1 MRPSARQAASG
12 CPPSG
17 PDDLQSDAGVIGDGR
32 LLVMASHEAANTR
45 LRSARQALGLRS
57 QQQLADAVT
66 RAGHNIGLRINITA
80 RTVRRWE
87 SAAPPW
93 PHPDHQA
100 ALEALFQRPI
110 AELGFSPPWA
120 GGPPDSQPGPGP
132 VSPAITA
139 SSAVG
144 QVTIF
149 PQRLPAALPAS
160 IASDYITITAAH
172 RHMYWSVPPAHLY
185 DAVAAHVNLGIRLVT
200 SVPEAARRALAAA
213 VSESSLLAGRIEF
226 FDLQNPAKGQASLVI
241 ALQAAQDA
249 QDAQDPLL
257 GSAVLA
263 HMAFI
268 PAFSGDKK
276 RADEARDKIRAA
288 RAFARRGPASPE
300 MLAWLDAV
308 EAEVE
313 TRFGNT
319 RKALQL
325 IHHAEDIFATEE
337 PRPSPP
343 WLDWFSPVRLA
354 GFKGNTL
361 LIAKQPGPA
370 RDTLQ
375 SVLNQLPAESAKQRS
390 VIIGDLAAAAV
401 AENDPEQAC
410 LLAEEALDHLARHWY
425 ATGMDRVRA
434 VRESLTK
441 WESRP
446 CVRRLDERLYD
457 WNTTVNALTG

>member
-1 MRPSARQAASG
+1 MGSQ
-12 CPPSG
+12 
-17 PDDLQSDAGVIGDGR
+17 Q
-32 LLVMASHEAANTR
+32 AANTR

-66 RAGHNIGLRINITA
+66 RAGTSIGLRINITA

-87 SAAPPW
+87 SDAPPW

-100 ALEALFQRPI
+100 ALEALFQRPV
-110 AELGFSPPWA
+110 ADLGFTPPWA
-120 GGPPDSQPGPGP
+120 SGQPGTPPGPGP
-132 VSPAITA
+132 ASPAITA
-139 SSAVG
+139 SSAAG
-144 QVTIF
+144 PVTMF
-149 PQRLPAALPAS
+149 PQRLPAATLPAS
-160 IASDYITITAAH
+160 IASDYITITTAH
-172 RHMYWSVPPAHLY
+172 RHMYWSVPPAHLH
-185 DAVAAHVNLGIRLVT
+185 DAVAAHVQLGVRLVT
-200 SVPEAARRALAAA
+200 SVPDAARRALAAA

-226 FDLQNPAKGQASLVI
+226 FDLQHPIPAQASLVT

-249 QDAQDPLL
+249 QDILL

-268 PAFSGDKK
+268 PAFSGDRK

-313 TRFGNT
+313 TRFGDT

-325 IHHAEDIFATEE
+325 IHHAEGIFATEE

-361 LIAKQPGPA
+361 LTARQPGPA
-370 RDTLQ
+370 RETLQ
-375 SVLNQLPAESAKQRS
+375 SALDHLPDESAKQRS
-390 VIIGDLAAAAV
+390 VFLGDLAAVAV
-401 AENDPEQAC
+401 AENDPERAC
-410 LLAEEALDHLARHWY
+410 ALAEEALDHLARHWY
-425 ATGMDRVRA
+425 ATGMDRIRA

-441 WESRP
+441 WESRAMRP
-446 CVRRLDERLYD
+446 PTR
-457 WNTTVNALTG
+457 

>member
-1 MRPSARQAASG
+1 MGSPETG
-12 CPPSG
+12 
-17 PDDLQSDAGVIGDGR
+17 
-32 LLVMASHEAANTR
+32 NTR

-66 RAGHNIGLRINITA
+66 RAGNSIGLRISITA

-87 SAAPPW
+87 SDAPPW

-100 ALEALFQRPI
+100 AVEALFQRPI
-110 AELGFSPPWA
+110 AELGFTPPWA
-120 GGPPDSQPGPGP
+120 DAGSGTPQPES
-132 VSPAITA
+132 SPASRTLTA
-139 SSAVG
+139 GSLAGSLTV
-144 QVTIF
+144 F
-149 PQRLPAALPAS
+149 PQRYPAASLPS
-160 IASDYITITAAH
+160 SVVTDYISITTAH
-172 RHMYWSVPPAHLY
+172 RHMYWTVPPAQLH
-185 DAVAAHVNLGIRLVT
+185 DVVAAHVHLGARLVP
-200 SVPEAARRALAAA
+200 SVPEAARRSLAAA

-249 QDAQDPLL
+249 QDPLL

-268 PAFSGDKK
+268 PAFSGDRK

-325 IHHAEDIFATEE
+325 IHHGEDIFATEE

-375 SVLNQLPAESAKQRS
+375 SVLDRLPTESAKQRS
-390 VIIGDLAAAAV
+390 VILGDLAAAAV

-410 LLAEEALDHLARHWY
+410 LLAEEALDHLARYWY

>member
-1 MRPSARQAASG
+1 MS
-12 CPPSG
+12 
-17 PDDLQSDAGVIGDGR
+17 
-32 LLVMASHEAANTR
+32 
-45 LRSARQALGLRS
+45 
-57 QQQLADAVT
+57 VT
-66 RAGHNIGLRINITA
+66 
-80 RTVRRWE
+80 
-87 SAAPPW
+87 S
-93 PHPDHQA
+93 
-100 ALEALFQRPI
+100 
-110 AELGFSPPWA
+110 
-120 GGPPDSQPGPGP
+120 
-132 VSPAITA
+132 
-139 SSAVG
+139 
-144 QVTIF
+144 
-149 PQRLPAALPAS
+149 
-160 IASDYITITAAH
+160 AH
-172 RHMYWSVPPAHLY
+172 RHMYWVVPPAQLH
-185 DAVAAHVNLGIRLVT
+185 DVVAAHVNLGARLVP
-200 SVPEAARRALAAA
+200 SVPEAARRSLAAA

-226 FDLQNPAKGQASLVI
+226 FDLQNPAKAQASFVI

-249 QDAQDPLL
+249 QDAVL

-288 RAFARRGPASPE
+288 RAFARRASASPE

-319 RKALQL
+319 GKALQL

-337 PRPSPP
+337 PRPSPA

-361 LIAKQPGPA
+361 LIARQPGPA

-375 SVLNQLPAESAKQRS
+375 NVLDNLPEDSAKQRS
-390 VIIGDLAAAAV
+390 VILGDLAAVAV
-401 AENDPEQAC
+401 SQNDPEQAC
-410 LLAEEALDHLARHWY
+410 ALAEEALDHLGRYWY
-425 ATGMDRVRA
+425 ATGMDRVRT

-441 WESRP
+441 WESLP

-457 WNTTVNALTG
+457 WNTTVSALTG

>member
-1 MRPSARQAASG
+1 M
-12 CPPSG
+12 G
-17 PDDLQSDAGVIGDGR
+17 PSDAG
-32 LLVMASHEAANTR
+32 NTR

-66 RAGHNIGLRINITA
+66 RAGKSIGLRISITA

-87 SAAPPW
+87 SDAPPW

-100 ALEALFQRPI
+100 AVEALFQRPI
-110 AELGFSPPWA
+110 TELGFSPPWA
-120 GGPPDSQPGPGP
+120 GAELDTRQPES
-132 VSPAITA
+132 SPSFPAVTA
-139 SSAVG
+139 GAAVG
-144 QVTIF
+144 SLTVF
-149 PQRLPAALPAS
+149 PQRYPAATLPS
-160 IASDYITITAAH
+160 SVVTDYISITAAH
-172 RHMYWSVPPAHLY
+172 RHMYWTVPPAQLH
-185 DAVAAHVNLGIRLVT
+185 DVVAAHVHLGARLVP
-200 SVPEAARRALAAA
+200 SVPEAARRSLAAA

-226 FDLQNPAKGQASLVI
+226 FDLQDPTKGQVSLVI
-241 ALQAAQDA
+241 ALQAA

-276 RADEARDKIRAA
+276 RAEEARDKIRAA

-370 RDTLQ
+370 RDTLRT
-375 SVLNQLPAESAKQRS
+375 VLDQLPPESAKQRS
-390 VIIGDLAAAAV
+390 VILGDLAAAAV
-401 AENDPEQAC
+401 ADNDPDQAC
-410 LLAEEALDHLARHWY
+410 SLAEEALDHLARYWY
-425 ATGMDRVRA
+425 ATGMDRIRA

>member
-1 MRPSARQAASG
+1 M
-12 CPPSG
+12 
-17 PDDLQSDAGVIGDGR
+17 
-32 LLVMASHEAANTR
+32 
-45 LRSARQALGLRS
+45 
-57 QQQLADAVT
+57 
-66 RAGHNIGLRINITA
+66 
-80 RTVRRWE
+80 RRWE
-87 SAAPPW
+87 SDAPPW

-100 ALEALFQRPI
+100 AVEALFQRPI
-110 AELGFSPPWA
+110 AELGFTPPWA
-120 GGPPDSQPGPGP
+120 CAGSGTPQPESGPA
-132 VSPAITA
+132 SPAVTA
-139 SSAVG
+139 SSLAGSLTV
-144 QVTIF
+144 F
-149 PQRLPAALPAS
+149 PQRYPAASLPS
-160 IASDYITITAAH
+160 SVVTDYISITTAH
-172 RHMYWSVPPAHLY
+172 RHMYWTVPPAQLH
-185 DAVAAHVNLGIRLVT
+185 DVVAAHVHLGARLVP
-200 SVPEAARRALAAA
+200 SVPEAARRSLAAA
-213 VSESSLLAGRIEF
+213 VSESSLLAGLIEF

-241 ALQAAQDA
+241 ALQAA

-276 RADEARDKIRAA
+276 RAEEARDKIRAA

-300 MLAWLDAV
+300 LLAWLDAV

-325 IHHAEDIFATEE
+325 IHHGEDIFATEE

-375 SVLNQLPAESAKQRS
+375 SVLDQLPAESAKQRS
-390 VIIGDLAAAAV
+390 VILGDLAAAAV
-401 AENDPEQAC
+401 AENDPDQAC
-410 LLAEEALDHLARHWY
+410 LLAEEALDHLARYWY

-457 WNTTVNALTG
+457 WNTTVSALTG

>member
-1 MRPSARQAASG
+1 MGSPE
-12 CPPSG
+12 
-17 PDDLQSDAGVIGDGR
+17 AG
-32 LLVMASHEAANTR
+32 NTR

-66 RAGHNIGLRINITA
+66 RAGKSIGLRISITA

-87 SAAPPW
+87 SDAPPW

-100 ALEALFQRPI
+100 AVEALFQRPI
-110 AELGFSPPWA
+110 AELGFTPPWA
-120 GGPPDSQPGPGP
+120 GAGSGIPQSES
-132 VSPAITA
+132 SPAFTGDRV
-139 SSAVG
+139 SSLAGSLTV
-144 QVTIF
+144 F
-149 PQRLPAALPAS
+149 PQRYPAASLPS
-160 IASDYITITAAH
+160 SVVTDYISITSAH
-172 RHMYWSVPPAHLY
+172 RHMYWTVPPAQLH
-185 DAVAAHVNLGIRLVT
+185 DVVAAHVHLGARLVP
-200 SVPEAARRALAAA
+200 SVPEAARRSLAAA

-249 QDAQDPLL
+249 QDPLL

-268 PAFSGDKK
+268 PAFSGDSK
-276 RADEARDKIRAA
+276 RAEEARDKIRAA

-319 RKALQL
+319 QKALQL
-325 IHHAEDIFATEE
+325 IHHAEDIFATQE

-375 SVLNQLPAESAKQRS
+375 SVLDKLPAESAKQRS
-390 VIIGDLAAAAV
+390 VILGDLAAAAI

-410 LLAEEALDHLARHWY
+410 LLAEEALDHLARYWY
-425 ATGMDRVRA
+425 ATGMDRVRT

-441 WESRP
+441 WESWP

-457 WNTTVNALTG
+457 WNTTVSALTG

>member
-1 MRPSARQAASG
+1 MGSPE
-12 CPPSG
+12 
-17 PDDLQSDAGVIGDGR
+17 AG
-32 LLVMASHEAANTR
+32 NTR

-66 RAGHNIGLRINITA
+66 RAGNSIGLHISITA

-87 SAAPPW
+87 SDAPPW

-100 ALEALFQRPI
+100 AVEALFQRPI
-110 AELGFSPPWA
+110 TELGFTPPWSGA
-120 GGPPDSQPGPGP
+120 GSGTPQSES
-132 VSPAITA
+132 SPASLAVTA
-139 SSAVG
+139 SSLAGSLTV
-144 QVTIF
+144 F
-149 PQRLPAALPAS
+149 PQRYPAASLPS
-160 IASDYITITAAH
+160 SVVTDYISITTAH
-172 RHMYWSVPPAHLY
+172 RHMYWTVPPAQLH
-185 DAVAAHVNLGIRLVT
+185 DVVAAHVHLGTRLVP
-200 SVPEAARRALAAA
+200 SVPEVARRSLAAA
-213 VSESSLLAGRIEF
+213 LSESSLLAGRIEF
-226 FDLQNPAKGQASLVI
+226 FDLQDPVRGQASLVI
-241 ALQAAQDA
+241 ALQAA

-276 RADEARDKIRAA
+276 RAEEARDKMRAA

-325 IHHAEDIFATEE
+325 IHDAEDIFATEE
-337 PRPSPP
+337 PRPSPL

-375 SVLNQLPAESAKQRS
+375 SVLDQLPTESAKQRS
-390 VIIGDLAAAAV
+390 VILGDLAAAAV

-410 LLAEEALDHLARHWY
+410 LLAEEALDHLARYWY

-434 VRESLTK
+434 VREFLTK

>member
-1 MRPSARQAASG
+1 MGSPE
-12 CPPSG
+12 
-17 PDDLQSDAGVIGDGR
+17 AG
-32 LLVMASHEAANTR
+32 NTR

-66 RAGHNIGLRINITA
+66 RAGNSIGLRISITA

-87 SAAPPW
+87 SDAPPW

-100 ALEALFQRPI
+100 AVEALFQRPI
-110 AELGFSPPWA
+110 TELGFTPPWA
-120 GGPPDSQPGPGP
+120 SVESSGPQPDHGPAF
-132 VSPAITA
+132 PAVTA
-139 SSAVG
+139 SVAAGSLTV
-144 QVTIF
+144 F
-149 PQRLPAALPAS
+149 PQRYPAAPLPS
-160 IASDYITITAAH
+160 SVVTDYIAVTSAH
-172 RHMYWSVPPAHLY
+172 RHMYWTVPPAQLH
-185 DAVAAHVNLGIRLVT
+185 DVVAAHVHLGARLVP
-200 SVPEAARRALAAA
+200 SVPEAARRSLAAA

-249 QDAQDPLL
+249 QDPLL

-276 RADEARDKIRAA
+276 RAEEARDKMRAA

-325 IHHAEDIFATEE
+325 IHHGEDIFATEE

-370 RDTLQ
+370 WDTLQ
-375 SVLNQLPAESAKQRS
+375 SVLNQLPPESAKQRS
-390 VIIGDLAAAAV
+390 VILGDLAAAAV
-401 AENDPEQAC
+401 AENDPDQAC
-410 LLAEEALDHLARHWY
+410 ALAEEALDHLARYWY

>member
-1 MRPSARQAASG
+1 MGSPE
-12 CPPSG
+12 
-17 PDDLQSDAGVIGDGR
+17 AG
-32 LLVMASHEAANTR
+32 NTR
-45 LRSARQALGLRS
+45 LRSARQAIGLRS

-66 RAGHNIGLRINITA
+66 RAGNSIGLRISITA

-87 SAAPPW
+87 SDAPPW

-100 ALEALFQRPI
+100 AVEALFQRPI
-110 AELGFSPPWA
+110 AELGFTPPWA
-120 GGPPDSQPGPGP
+120 GAPPDTYQPERGP
-132 VSPAITA
+132 VSPSVTA
-139 SSAVG
+139 SSAAG
-144 QVTIF
+144 ALTLF
-149 PQRLPAALPAS
+149 PQRQPAVPLPGS
-160 IASDYITITAAH
+160 VVTDYMSVTSAH
-172 RHMYWSVPPAHLY
+172 RHMYWVVPPAQLH
-185 DAVAAHVNLGIRLVT
+185 DVVAAHVNLGARLVP
-200 SVPEAARRALAAA
+200 SVPGAARRSLAAA

-226 FDLQNPAKGQASLVI
+226 FDLQNPAKAQASFVI

-249 QDAQDPLL
+249 QDALL

-268 PAFSGDKK
+268 PAFSGDTK
-276 RADEARDKIRAA
+276 RADEARDKIRAS
-288 RAFARRGPASPE
+288 RAFARRAPASPE

-313 TRFGNT
+313 TRFGDT

-337 PRPSPP
+337 PRPSPV

-361 LIAKQPGPA
+361 LIARQPGPA

-375 SVLNQLPAESAKQRS
+375 DVLAHLPEDSAKQRS
-390 VIIGDLAAAAV
+390 VILGDLAAVAV
-401 AENDPEQAC
+401 SENDPEQAC
-410 LLAEEALDHLARHWY
+410 VLAEEALDYLARYWY

-434 VRESLTK
+434 VRESLTR
-441 WESRP
+441 WESLQ